1 MPHCSKAHGLR
12 YCHCMKKQINVLKLT
27 VLTAS
32 VAAFGVGC
40 ASSGYARYDND
51 SSNHAMGASASAD
64 VGSASAGVSA
74 SANADT
80 TPDANIRTDVDTHMD
95 HDSRYSVNHRD
106 REAAGE
112 ARETVSAMSFTAVT
126 NARQVNKFPFY
137 DWPMRSIDTYTFAVP
152 DPDVNVSARSDLP
165 QFSVN
170 LPPGSI
176 YVESAGGAGEVKA
189 GRVIQ
194 HSPNPGIPSL

>member
-1 MPHCSKAHGLR
+1 MT
-12 YCHCMKKQINVLKLT
+12 I
-27 VLTAS
+27 LTAS

-51 SSNHAMGASASAD
+51 SRNQGMGASASAD
-64 VGSASAGVSA
+64 VGGASAGISASA
-74 SANADT
+74 
-80 TPDANIRTDVDTHMD
+80 DAD
-95 HDSRYSVNHRD
+95 HDLAMRGEDARID
-106 REAAGE
+106 DEAEGE
-112 ARETVSAMSFTAVT
+112 ARTTVSAMSFTAMT
-126 NARQVNKFPFY
+126 NAREVNKFPFY
-137 DWPMRSIDTYTFAVP
+137 DWPIRSIDTYTFAVP